1 MSKTPRVAASGS
13 KTPRSTR
20 NRPTDSELMDAALA
34 VIADVG
40 ARRATMDMIAER
52 AGTSRVTLYA
62 HFGSRDSLVDAVLDR
77 EMTTLTRW
85 KLAAYDQ
92 GDEMTYGDHTRYS
105 VEVLFEYARRN
116 PEGFRV
122 LLTNREEHRESAR
135 QLSAAL
141 EPRLAQRLRA
151 AFAKRGQNVGV
162 GVDVLA
168 SMLIGMTLD
177 VAHRAV
183 IVAGASIDTACEL
196 AVSSALSVLR
206 TVDVVQLQAIDRSL
220 GAQNVENH
228 PSGT

>member
-1 MSKTPRVAASGS
+1 
-13 KTPRSTR
+13 
-20 NRPTDSELMDAALA
+20 MDAALA

-40 ARRATMDMIAER
+40 AGRATMDMIADR

-85 KLAAYDQ
+85 KLAAYDK

-135 QLSAAL
+135 QLSSAL
-141 EPRLAQRLRA
+141 EPRLAQRLRD
-151 AFAKRGQNVGV
+151 AFAGRGQTVGV

-183 IVAGASIDTACEL
+183 IVAGASIDAACEL
-196 AVSSALSVLR
+196 AVSSAISVLR

-220 GAQNVENH
+220 TTDAAENH
-228 PSGT
+228 PSDT